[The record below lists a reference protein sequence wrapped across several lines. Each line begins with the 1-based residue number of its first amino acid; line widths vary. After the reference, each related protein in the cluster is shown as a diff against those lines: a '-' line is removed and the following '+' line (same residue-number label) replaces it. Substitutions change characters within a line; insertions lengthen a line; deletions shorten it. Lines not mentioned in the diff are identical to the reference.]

1 MIDFETLKLRIWDDA
16 RADKRDLFDKDCES
30 LMEKAAGNWWRIG
43 WNLAPDSL
51 DELYQMLDK
60 AAEKAHS
67 DWLKAIEDGDAPAED
82 ISPGEGFLAVK
93 KVIQDAV
100 DGKKKECGE

>member
-1 MIDFETLKLRIWDDA
+1 MTDFETLKIKMWNDA
-16 RADKRDLFDKDCES
+16 RADKWDAFDKDCES

-43 WNLAPDSL
+43 WNLAPDNL

-60 AAEKAHS
+60 AAEKAHEA
-67 DWLKAIEDGDAPAED
+67 WLKAIEDGDAPAED
-82 ISPGEGFLAVK
+82 ISPGEGFLVVK

-100 DGKKKECGE
+100 NSCSREE

>member
-1 MIDFETLKLRIWDDA
+1 MTNFEPIKLRIWDDA
-16 RADKRDLFDKDCES
+16 RADKRDLFDKDCEA
-30 LMEKAAGNWWRIG
+30 LMEKALGDWWRIG

-67 DWLKAIEDGDAPAED
+67 DWLKAMDEGDAPPED
-82 ISPGEGFLAVK
+82 VSPAEGFLAVK
-93 KVIQDAV
+93 KIIQDAV
-100 DGKKKECGE
+100 NGKGSGE